1 MPRLPVSRSL
11 HQPKQHDPIPMHFI
25 RSALSDLPDER
36 TESPPD
42 ELCSAA
48 ESAAH
53 RRRDDVVLLR
63 RVAGRDQLA
72 FAQLYDRFSGP
83 MFSLIVRIVRCHA
96 EAEDILQDAF
106 VIIWTRAASYRSEL
120 GSPFVWVAAIVRNK
134 AIDRIRSTTRH
145 RELIEADL
153 RLRGEETDV
162 PTAAGALAATEN
174 SRLVRSALGKLGDGE
189 VRAIELAFF
198 GGRTHGEIAVDLG
211 IPVGTVKARIRRG
224 LLKLRPALTRLE
236 AV

>member
-1 MPRLPVSRSL
+1 ML
-11 HQPKQHDPIPMHFI
+11 QPKQHDPIPMHFI
-25 RSALSDLPDER
+25 RSAPSDLPDER
-36 TESPPD
+36 TESPPY
-42 ELCSAA
+42 ESAPVA
-48 ESAAH
+48 ETAAH
-53 RRRDDVVLLR
+53 RHRDDVALLS
-63 RVAGRDQLA
+63 RVARRDHTA

-83 MFSLIVRIVRCHA
+83 MFSLVVRIVRCHA

-106 VIIWTRAASYRSEL
+106 VIIWTRAAGYRSEL
-120 GSPFVWVAAIVRNK
+120 GSPFVWVAAIVRHK
-134 AIDRIRSTTRH
+134 AIDRIRSTTRQ

-153 RLRGEETDV
+153 RLSGEETDV
-162 PTAAGALAATEN
+162 PTAASALAATES

-198 GGRTHGEIAVDLG
+198 GGRTHGEIALDLG

-236 AV
+236 AA

>member
-120 GSPFVWVAAIVRNK
+120 GSPFVWVAAIVRHK

>member
-1 MPRLPVSRSL
+1 
-11 HQPKQHDPIPMHFI
+11 MHFI
-25 RSALSDLPDER
+25 RSAPSDLPDER

-42 ELCSAA
+42 EGSSAA
-48 ESAAH
+48 ESAVQ
-53 RRRDDVVLLR
+53 RQGDDVVLLG
-63 RVAGRDQLA
+63 RVARRDQLA

-120 GSPFVWVAAIVRNK
+120 GSPFVWVAAIVRHK

-224 LLKLRPALTRLE
+224 LLKLRPALISLE
-236 AV
+236 AA